1 MLYLC
6 ICVYK
11 VKATCLIVNIETD
24 FSKYCIEHR
33 YIHIYSDT
41 YIFEQM
47 PNEFYATKKHPST
60 HISYLYFKIKLNSI
74 KFCQIEIL
82 DIFR

>member
-1 MLYLC
+1 MYIDTYVLS

-11 VKATCLIVNIETD
+11 VKATCLIVNIDTD

-33 YIHIYSDT
+33 YIYIKKDIHT

-47 PNEFYATKKHPST
+47 PNEFYATKKT
-60 HISYLYFKIKLNSI
+60 HLNIYLSLFQN
-74 KFCQIEIL
+74 
-82 DIFR
+82 